1 MGRTVF
7 LPCCLDEAELWAG
20 IMEVVVTSFKRTQAH
35 TVIFS
40 APDPPAGHCRPMPLL
55 ATDSWTLT
63 GKSGSVSCVDTAP
76 FSWLLLCTVLF
87 VPPQESVSPV
97 LWKFFPTGLQSQIPW
112 GFSVPLLDLQ
122 VGKSVVGPG
131 TFLTMRE
138 FLQSVGCMLGSFMM
152 GIMATSSKMAY
163 AACCVSQVCYS
174 QSPYPYGRPLLT
186 HAFTA
191 DTQRQVWLSLGGVS
205 GSW

>member
-63 GKSGSVSCVDTAP
+63 GKSGSVSCVVTAP
-76 FSWLLLCTVLF
+76 FSWVLLCTRCCLC
-87 VPPQESVSPV
+87 PPRVSFPSPV
-97 LWKFFPTGLQSQIPW
+97 EVLSHWPP
-112 GFSVPLLDLQ
+112 
-122 VGKSVVGPG
+122 KSN
-131 TFLTMRE
+131 
-138 FLQSVGCMLGSFMM
+138 
-152 GIMATSSKMAY
+152 
-163 AACCVSQVCYS
+163 
-174 QSPYPYGRPLLT
+174 
-186 HAFTA
+186 
-191 DTQRQVWLSLGGVS
+191 SLGVLSPFAGS
-205 GSW
+205 SGWEICCGSWNFLNNARISAVCGLYAWQLYDGDNGNLL

>member
-1 MGRTVF
+1 MGRAVF
-7 LPCCLDEAELWAG
+7 LPCCLDEVELWVG

-40 APDPPAGHCRPMPLL
+40 APDPTAGHCRPMPLL

-63 GKSGSVSCVDTAP
+63 GKSGSVLVWTQSLSPGSCYAQ
-76 FSWLLLCTVLF
+76 FCLC
-87 VPPQESVSPV
+87 PPRVCFPSPV
-97 LWKFFPTGLQSQIPW
+97 EVLSHWPPKSNSLGVLSPFAGS
-112 GFSVPLLDLQ
+112 S

-131 TFLTMRE
+131 TFLTMGE

-152 GIMATSSKMAY
+152 GMIATSSKMAY
-163 AACCVSQVCYS
+163 ATCCVSQVYCS
-174 QSPYPYGRPLLT
+174 QSPYPYGRLLLT
-186 HAFTA
+186 RAFTA
-191 DTQRQVWLSLGGVS
+191 DTQRRVWLSLGGVS